1 MKLPR
6 ILVAAPSSGTGKT
19 LITCGILQ
27 ALVNRGL
34 NVCSFKCGPD
44 YIDPMF
50 HKKVIGTHSTNI
62 DTFFADKSV
71 IDYLM
76 GANGRDKDIA
86 VFEGVMG
93 YYDGLGGTTDK
104 ASTYE
109 VAKTT
114 DTPVILVINCKG
126 MSLSV
131 AAMIN
136 GFLKFRDDSNIKGII
151 LNQTTEAMCKILG
164 KLIQDECGI
173 PVVGYVPKF
182 TDCLLESRHLGLVM
196 PDEIDDLKA
205 RVHKMARILEETLD
219 FDLLLEI
226 ASSANE
232 IDENIELGDE
242 YKYHTNKPVRIGV
255 ARDEAFCFIYHD
267 NMRLLENMGAEI
279 VEFSPIHDETLPDD
293 IDGML
298 LYGGYPEL
306 FARELSANKSM
317 KDSIRDAINDGMP
330 CMAECGGFIY
340 LHRKF
345 EDIDGEAYDGVGI
358 IDALAYRTSRLR
370 RFGYID
376 LTYTSGEFAHDVGRI
391 PAHEFHYYDSESN
404 GETFEAK
411 KPIGTRSWDCIHQSS
426 NLMAGFPH
434 LYYYG
439 NTLIP
444 QIFLNK
450 CERYR

>member
-6 ILVAAPSSGTGKT
+6 ILIAAPSSGTGKT

-62 DTFFADKSV
+62 DTFFASETV
-71 IDYLM
+71 INYLM
-76 GANGRDKDIA
+76 EANGYDKDIA

-109 VAKTT
+109 VAENT
-114 DTPVILVINCKG
+114 DTPVLLVINCKG
-126 MSLSV
+126 MSLSA

-136 GFLKFRDDSNIKGII
+136 GFLGFRKDSNIKGII

-164 KLIQDECGI
+164 KLILDECGI
-173 PVVGYVPKF
+173 PVVGYVPKV

-196 PDEIDDLKA
+196 PDEIDDLKS
-205 RVHKMARILEETLD
+205 RVQKMARILEDTLD

-226 ASSANE
+226 TSSASD
-232 IDENIELGDE
+232 IKDNIKLGDE
-242 YKYHTNKPVRIGV
+242 YNYHVEKPVRIGV

-267 NMRLLENMGAEI
+267 NMRLLKNMGAEI
-279 VEFSPIHDETLPDD
+279 VEFSPIHDRALPENL
-293 IDGML
+293 DGML

-306 FARELSANKSM
+306 FAKELSENTSM
-317 KDSIRDAINDGMP
+317 KESIRDAINSGMP
-330 CMAECGGFIY
+330 CIAECGGFIY
-340 LHRKF
+340 LHREF
-345 EDIDGEAYDGVGI
+345 EDIDGISHNGVGI

-376 LTYTSGEFAHDVGRI
+376 LNYQSGDFAHDIGRI

-404 GETFEAK
+404 GDTFKAK
-411 KPIGTRSWDCIHQSS
+411 KPVGTRSWDCIHQSG

-434 LYYYG
+434 FYYYG
-439 NTLIP
+439 NPLIAR
-444 QIFLNK
+444 IFLEK